1 MKNIAV
7 STSSFGKY
15 DSSLIE
21 CCKQKGYAVY
31 VNPYGRKLNSEE
43 LLKFAGDA
51 VGLIA
56 GTEPISEEILTKLP
70 FLKVIS
76 RCGVGLDNID
86 LTAAK
91 RLGIKVFNTPDA
103 PTVAVAELV
112 IGLIFNLL
120 RKINQ
125 MDKAVKERRWE
136 KLMGNLLYDKK
147 FGIVGF
153 GRIGQKVAGYLA
165 LFGAKLAYYDIE
177 PKPSLFACERKKFE
191 EILSWADAV
200 ILTLSP
206 PTGCGYIIGDREL
219 ELMRRNSLII
229 NVSRGGIVDEKAIY
243 NAIKEGRLSGAALD
257 VFEEEPYKGP
267 LIELN
272 NVILTPHIGS
282 YAREARVKMEKQAL
296 ENILNGLED

>member
-191 EILSWADAV
+191 EINL
-200 ILTLSP
+200 
-206 PTGCGYIIGDREL
+206 
-219 ELMRRNSLII
+219 
-229 NVSRGGIVDEKAIY
+229 
-243 NAIKEGRLSGAALD
+243 
-257 VFEEEPYKGP
+257 
-267 LIELN
+267 
-272 NVILTPHIGS
+272 
-282 YAREARVKMEKQAL
+282 
-296 ENILNGLED
+296 